1 MQEGTMNNKQTW
13 NSLEISKLVIS
24 VLTPL
29 LLFWLGYLVSDS
41 TKQTERALKEIEQ
54 TKESQR
60 NNQLAIQSLAKRIYE
75 RRSRAELLASSL
87 KRNVSLDEIQKRK
100 EQYDEAYFSWNRDHQ
115 ANLLLVR
122 GVLGEKQYSDFEA
135 MIEFHLVGKVFFP
148 LDSCLTKAYDH
159 RLVTKNSAK
168 EILSNCNASVLLQQA
183 LDCGYALT
191 DELYKLT
198 EQMGRQQRDRASSI
212 VSQRCPA

>member
-1 MQEGTMNNKQTW
+1 MNNEKIW
-13 NSLEISKLVIS
+13 NSLEISKILIS

-54 TKESQR
+54 TKEEQR
-60 NNQLAIQSLAKRIYE
+60 NNQLAVQNLAKRIYE

-87 KRNVSLDEIQKRK
+87 KRNVSEDEIIKRK
-100 EQYDEAYFSWNRDHQ
+100 SQYDEAYFKWNRDHQ

-122 GVLGEKQYSDFEA
+122 SVLGDKQYSDFES
-135 MIEFHLVGKVFFP
+135 MIEFHLVGKIFTP
-148 LDSCLTKAYDH
+148 LDSCLTKAYDK
-159 RLVTKNSAK
+159 RIKTGGGAK
-168 EILSNCNASVLLQQA
+168 EILSSCNSKILLQQA

-191 DELYKLT
+191 DELFKLT
-198 EQMGRQQRDRASSI
+198 EKNSENQRHEASSI
-212 VSQRCPA
+212 VSERCPS